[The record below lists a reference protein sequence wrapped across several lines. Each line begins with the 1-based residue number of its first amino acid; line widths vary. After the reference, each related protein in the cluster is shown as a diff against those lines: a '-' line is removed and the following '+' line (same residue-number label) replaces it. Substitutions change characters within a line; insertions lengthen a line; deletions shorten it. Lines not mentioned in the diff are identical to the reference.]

1 MTTGP
6 VVPASAANLSS
17 AQSASTGTVEMTV
30 AGESAST
37 VTVDVSGGARPVQLQ
52 DGSVGVSD
60 GATTSD
66 ALPTSINVGNGRT
79 VSGTW
84 SIDDADT
91 VTFHFAAD
99 ERARPVPA

>member
-6 VVPASAANLSS
+6 VVQASAANLSS
-17 AQSASTGTVEMTV
+17 AQSASTGTVEMT
-30 AGESAST
+30 
-37 VTVDVSGGARPVQLQ
+37 